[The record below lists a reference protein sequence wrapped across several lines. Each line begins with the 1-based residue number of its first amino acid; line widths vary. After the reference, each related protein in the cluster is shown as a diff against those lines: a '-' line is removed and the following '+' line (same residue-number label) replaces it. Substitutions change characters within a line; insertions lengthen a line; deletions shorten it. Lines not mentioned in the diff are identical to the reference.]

1 MTYTANQKTP
11 NDKPENPTNT
21 TPKRVDKTVPSTRKQ
36 HITHSNA
43 NQDKEALPKT
53 GQSANSAS
61 TILAGIVSI
70 ATLGLVSLKRRKH

>member
-1 MTYTANQKTP
+1 MKQFQVLIS
-11 NDKPENPTNT
+11 NT
-21 TPKRVDKTVPSTRKQ
+21 QTVPKQ

-53 GQSANSAS
+53 GQSTIPAS